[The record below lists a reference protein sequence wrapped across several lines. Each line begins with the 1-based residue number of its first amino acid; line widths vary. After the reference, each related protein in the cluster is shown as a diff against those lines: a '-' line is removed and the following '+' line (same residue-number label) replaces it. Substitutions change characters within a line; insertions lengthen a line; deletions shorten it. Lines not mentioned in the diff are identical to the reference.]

1 MRLFLTFS
9 LTEKNQRG
17 YALNGIF
24 SKKIKILT
32 MNIITISTLS
42 IALYLVTTV
51 LLGRRLF
58 QSGDVVQHTRL
69 ALISLGIGAAILHI
83 GVVYNSVFTTAGINL
98 GIYSVASLIM
108 AMVAS
113 LMLLASLKQPIEN
126 LGIVILPIAAIT
138 ILLDQLFSAQHILS
152 NQYSSQIEI
161 HIILSLLAYSLL
173 TIAALQSV
181 LLAIQDRRL
190 RHKHPGGFMRVLPP
204 MQVMESLLFQL
215 IGLGFILLSLALL
228 TGFIFLDDI
237 FAQHLVHKS
246 VLSIIAWFVFAILLL
261 GRWQAG
267 WRGRTA
273 IRWTLS
279 GFVTLLL
286 AYFGSK
292 LVLEIILT

>member
-1 MRLFLTFS
+1 MT
-9 LTEKNQRG
+9 T
-17 YALNGIF
+17 
-24 SKKIKILT
+24 
-32 MNIITISTLS
+32 STLS
-42 IALYLVTTV
+42 IALYIVTTI
-51 LLGRRLF
+51 LLARRLF
-58 QSGDVVQHTRL
+58 QSTETVPSARI
-69 ALISLGIGAAILHI
+69 ALISLGMGAAILHI
-83 GVVYNSVFTTAGINL
+83 GVVYNSVFTPAGINL
-98 GIYSVASLIM
+98 GIYSAASLIM

-113 LMLLASLKQPIEN
+113 LMLLAAVKQPVEN
-126 LGIVILPIAAIT
+126 LGIFILPVAAIT
-138 ILLDQLFSAQHILS
+138 LLLDQLFSAQHILS
-152 NQYSSQIEI
+152 AEYSSQIEL

-181 LLAIQDRRL
+181 LLAIQDRQL
-190 RHKHPGGFMRVLPP
+190 RHKHPGGFMRALPP

-228 TGFIFLDDI
+228 TGFIFLEDI

-246 VLSIIAWFVFAILLL
+246 VLSIIAWFVFAILLF

-273 IRWTLS
+273 IRWTLT
-279 GFVTLLL
+279 GFITLLL

>member
-1 MRLFLTFS
+1 
-9 LTEKNQRG
+9 
-17 YALNGIF
+17 
-24 SKKIKILT
+24 

-42 IALYLVTTV
+42 IVLYLVTSI

-58 QSGDVVQHTRL
+58 QSAQAIQSTRM

-83 GVVYNSVFTTAGINL
+83 GVVYNSVFTSAGINL
-98 GIYSVASLIM
+98 GFYSAASLIM

-113 LMLLASLKQPIEN
+113 LMLIAAIKQPIEN
-126 LGIVILPIAAIT
+126 LGILILPVAAIT
-138 ILLDQLFSAQHILS
+138 LLLDQSFSAQHILG
-152 NQYSSQIEI
+152 NQYSSQIEL

-181 LLAIQDRRL
+181 LLAIQDRQL
-190 RHKHPGGFMRVLPP
+190 RHKHPGGFMRALPP

-215 IGLGFILLSLALL
+215 IALGFILLSLALI

-273 IRWTLS
+273 IRWTLT
-279 GFVTLLL
+279 GFVALLL

-292 LVLEIILT
+292 LVLEVILT

>member
-1 MRLFLTFS
+1 MT
-9 LTEKNQRG
+9 T
-17 YALNGIF
+17 
-24 SKKIKILT
+24 
-32 MNIITISTLS
+32 STLS
-42 IALYLVTTV
+42 IALYIVTTI
-51 LLGRRLF
+51 LLARRLF
-58 QSGDVVQHTRL
+58 QSTETVASARI
-69 ALISLGIGAAILHI
+69 ALISLGMGAAILHI
-83 GVVYNSVFTTAGINL
+83 GVVYNSVFTPAGINL
-98 GIYSVASLIM
+98 GIYSAASLIM

-113 LMLLASLKQPIEN
+113 LMLVAAVKQPVEN
-126 LGIVILPIAAIT
+126 LGILILPVAAIT
-138 ILLDQLFSAQHILS
+138 LLLDQLFSAQHILS
-152 NQYSSQIEI
+152 AEYSSQIEL

-181 LLAIQDRRL
+181 LLAIQDRQL

-228 TGFIFLDDI
+228 TGFIFLEDI

-246 VLSIIAWFVFAILLL
+246 VLSIIAWFVFAILLF

-279 GFVTLLL
+279 GFIALLL

-292 LVLEIILT
+292 FVLEIILT